1 MQHCDTLIAPRW
13 CIPLEP
19 GETVLKGHAIAVN
32 DGRIMDIL
40 PLEEARRRYQP
51 SVVVERPTHVVIPGL
66 VNAHCH
72 AAMTLLRGIADD
84 LPLEGWLRQ
93 RIWPLERRWAS
104 AEMVR
109 DGTELAIAEML
120 RSGTTCF
127 GDQYFFPEV
136 VAETAAKLN
145 VRAVVATP
153 VADFPSNWANNAADY
168 LDKGAALVHDPYAGH
183 PLVSTAFSPHT
194 ANALDDDGFTALR
207 VMADQLDRPVQIHL
221 HESAGEIADHEKA
234 FGNRPIARLDAL
246 GLLNASLLAVHAV
259 HLTAAEIERLSAA
272 GVRVV
277 HCPRSNLKLGNGV
290 APLTALRKAGIVVGL
305 GTDGAA
311 SSNALDPVA
320 EMQYAAL
327 LARGA
332 EADATA
338 CTALEALEM
347 ATLGGARALGLDAE
361 VGSLR
366 PGKQADLACI
376 DLGYLNTQPVYDPLS
391 HLVFAAR
398 ADQVTDV
405 WVAGRHQLENG
416 RLAHIDTDELLRRAD
431 TWRVRIEEALSAD
444 GN

>member
-1 MQHCDTLIAPRW
+1 MRHCDTLIAPRW

-19 GETVLKGHAIAVN
+19 GETVLERHAIAVG
-32 DGRIMDIL
+32 DGRILDVL
-40 PLEEARRRYQP
+40 PLDEARSRYQP
-51 SVVVERPTHVVIPGL
+51 SVLVERPDHVVIPGF

-84 LPLEGWLRQ
+84 LPLERWLTQ

-120 RSGTTCF
+120 TAGTTCF
-127 GDQYFFPEV
+127 SDQYFFPEV

-145 VRAVVATP
+145 MRAVVGTP
-153 VADFPSNWANNAADY
+153 VADFPSNWAESAVDY
-168 LDKGAALVHDPYAGH
+168 LDKGAALVHDPYAAH

-221 HESAGEIADHEKA
+221 HESADEIASHEA
-234 FGNRPIARLDAL
+234 RFGKRPIARLDAL

-259 HLTAAEIERLSAA
+259 HLTEDEIDQLAAA

-290 APLTALRKAGIVVGL
+290 APIGALRGAGIAVGI

-311 SSNALDPVA
+311 SNNALDPVA

-327 LARGA
+327 LARGTTS
-332 EADATA
+332 DVTA
-338 CTALEALEM
+338 CTALDALEL
-347 ATLGGARALGLDAE
+347 ATLGGARTLGLDAE

-366 PGKQADLACI
+366 PGKQADMACV
-376 DLGYLNTQPVYDPLS
+376 DLGHLNTQPVFDPLS

-398 ADQVTDV
+398 ANQVTDV

-416 RLAHIDTDELLRRAD
+416 RLAHIDTEELLARAD
-431 TWRVRIEEALSAD
+431 TWRVRIEETLSAD
-444 GN
+444 RK